1 MRFPADL
8 SIRNKL
14 IGIILLTSAVTVGIG
29 SALIIIHDVRT
40 YKRDMVAAAEVLSD
54 VTGYSIIG
62 ELSFGDD
69 TAARDTLSKLHS
81 LPSISNVYVYDSR
94 GRLFVAFDRRPE
106 DVITPPVDVR
116 PVHYFAGGYLHMI
129 RPIIW
134 QEKQYGT
141 IYMRTSTKQMESK
154 VRDRQL
160 LILSL
165 LPGLIAVSLVLAYFL
180 QRIIS
185 RPILHLAS
193 VAKTVSEKGDYAIRV
208 EKSSRDELGALYD
221 GLNEMLTQIDRRDR
235 ERSEIEGELKR
246 AQAFLTNVID
256 SMPSLLIAID
266 TDGNVTQWNQ
276 AATRLTGLP
285 SGTAIGQKLWDTV
298 PAFAKYQQYIGTILE
313 SRHSLDFYKEVF
325 QVGDGRCY
333 LNVSLFPL
341 VAAEHSGIVIMADN
355 VTEVEAKEQ
364 QLRQAQKMETIGTLA
379 GGLAHDFNNVL
390 GGIIGAV
397 SLMRYKLQ
405 TSGSLSRPELERYL
419 AAIGESASRAADL
432 VHQLLA
438 LGKKRDLS
446 VVAID
451 LNQAV
456 KHVMT
461 ICRNTFD
468 KSIEIEVV
476 RSTEPACVSADPTQI
491 EQVLLNLCVN
501 ASHAMT
507 IMRKEGEHWGGKL
520 SVALRKV
527 LPDKYFLEFHPGAQ
541 PQTYWNLSV
550 TDTGVGMD
558 TKTMARIFDAFFTTK
573 VKGTGT
579 GLGLT
584 MTYNIVQE
592 HKGFIDLSAEV
603 GKGTT
608 FDVFLP
614 ALAPEALLKARTDVA
629 KGVWRGQGTILIADD
644 EPLMR
649 DFAREALQE
658 CGYQVLL
665 SEDGQAAVEA
675 FRANR
680 REIDLVILDL
690 VMPKMSG
697 IEAFLVIR
705 NIEPDAKVLLASGY
719 SKDERVD
726 EALTQG
732 ALGFI
737 EKPYSL
743 ERLSRTVHQV
753 LSKPTGGRASTR
765 ETESDKR
772 GQEE

>member
-1 MRFPADL
+1 
-8 SIRNKL
+8 
-14 IGIILLTSAVTVGIG
+14 
-29 SALIIIHDVRT
+29 
-40 YKRDMVAAAEVLSD
+40 
-54 VTGYSIIG
+54 
-62 ELSFGDD
+62 
-69 TAARDTLSKLHS
+69 
-81 LPSISNVYVYDSR
+81 
-94 GRLFVAFDRRPE
+94 
-106 DVITPPVDVR
+106 
-116 PVHYFAGGYLHMI
+116 
-129 RPIIW
+129 
-134 QEKQYGT
+134 
-141 IYMRTSTKQMESK
+141 
-154 VRDRQL
+154 
-160 LILSL
+160 
-165 LPGLIAVSLVLAYFL
+165 
-180 QRIIS
+180 
-185 RPILHLAS
+185 
-193 VAKTVSEKGDYAIRV
+193 
-208 EKSSRDELGALYD
+208 
-221 GLNEMLTQIDRRDR
+221 MLTQIDRRDR
-235 ERSEIEGELKR
+235 ERSGIEGELKR

-266 TDGNVTQWNQ
+266 TDGHVTQWNQ

-285 SGTAIGQKLWDTV
+285 PEAVIGQKLWDAV
-298 PAFAKYQQYIGTILE
+298 PAFAKYRQYIGTILE
-313 SRHSLDFYKEVF
+313 SRHSMDFYKEVF
-325 QVGDGRCY
+325 QVCDGRCY

-438 LGKKRDLS
+438 LGRKRDLS

-468 KSIEIEVV
+468 KSIEMEVV

-507 IMRKEGEHWGGKL
+507 IMRRDGEHWGGKL

-527 LPDKYFLEFHPGAQ
+527 LPDKYFLEFHPGAL

-629 KGVWRGQGTILIADD
+629 KGVWRGQGTILVVDD

-649 DFAREALQE
+649 DFARDALEE

-665 SEDGQAAVEA
+665 SEDGQAGVET

-680 REIDLVILDL
+680 RQIDLVILDL

-705 NIEPDAKVLLASGY
+705 NIEPDARVLLASGY

-726 EALTQG
+726 EAITQG

-743 ERLSRTVHQV
+743 ERLSRAVHQV
-753 LSKPTGGRASTR
+753 LSKPADGPGASTR
-765 ETESDKR
+765 ETESEER
-772 GQEE
+772 GQDD